1 MPVGYGLYF
10 TEIYKPKC
18 NSNESGSSY
27 NTNNHDDDDD
37 NNNNNNNNNNNSN
50 NNNNLLNLFGHHFG
64 HTSYL
69 QKG

>member
-10 TEIYKPKC
+10 TGIYKPKC
-18 NSNESGSSY
+18 NLKESGSSY

-37 NNNNNNNNNNNSN
+37 DHNNN
-50 NNNNLLNLFGHHFG
+50 NNNNLLNLLGHLFG